1 MFGSVD
7 AADLAYAGI
16 ARQAELVRGGEVSPT
31 ELVELYLGRIE
42 RIDPDLN
49 VFRVVMAERA
59 RADAA
64 QAERRVL
71 AGDERP
77 LLGVPVAVKDNV
89 DVVGEISA
97 HGSNAYGDP
106 ARDDSEIA
114 RRLRAAGAIIIGKTH
129 LSELAIFPWTETL
142 TWGATRNAWNRGRT
156 AGGSSGGS
164 GVAVA
169 AALVGA
175 ASASDG
181 GGSIRIPAS
190 CSGAFGL
197 KPQRG
202 RVSLMP
208 DAEHWHG
215 LSSAGVITRR
225 VLDTAVYLDAVA
237 GPAPGDRDTPPAP
250 SKSFVEAAQAA
261 PGKLRIA
268 VSTKPS
274 NLTRVDGR
282 VRAAV
287 EETAELL
294 RSLGHEVHEHDP
306 DYGPMEPIF
315 LPRWL
320 RGIRDDVERMPHPE
334 RLERPTRTLAR
345 AARLISDKTL
355 QKARDAEA
363 GRARRMNAVLED
375 HDLLLTPTLPE
386 PPHKV
391 LRWHGKGLAVAMIG
405 ASPAV
410 AFTAP
415 WNVTGQPAASL
426 PASSTANGVPIG
438 VQLVSRPNDEATI
451 LSLAAQLE
459 AEIAW
464 PDRRPPVG

>member
-1 MFGSVD
+1 VD

-16 ARQAELVRGGEVSPT
+16 ARQAELVRAGDVSPR
-31 ELVELYLGRIE
+31 ELVDVYLERIE

-49 VFRVVMAERA
+49 VFRVVMAARA
-59 RADAA
+59 RTDAA
-64 QAERRVL
+64 QAESRVR

-89 DVVGEISA
+89 DVAGEVSA

-106 ARDDSEIA
+106 AREDSEIA

-142 TWGATRNAWNRGRT
+142 TWGATRNPWNRART

-169 AALVGA
+169 AGLVGA

-190 CSGAFGL
+190 CNGVFGL

-202 RVSLMP
+202 RVSVAP

-215 LSSAGVITRR
+215 LSSAGVITRT
-225 VLDTAVYLDAVA
+225 VLGTALYLDAIA
-237 GPAPGDRDTPPAP
+237 GPAPGDRHTPPAP
-250 SKSFVEAAQAA
+250 DRPFAESAQTA
-261 PGKLRIA
+261 PGKLRVA

-274 NLTRVDGR
+274 TLARVDAR

-287 EETAELL
+287 EETAGLL
-294 RSLGHEVHEHDP
+294 RSLGHEVHERDP
-306 DYGPMEPIF
+306 DYGKIEPIF

-320 RGIRDDVERMPHPE
+320 RGIRDDAERMPHPE
-334 RLERPTRTLAR
+334 RLERPTRQLVR
-345 AARLISDKTL
+345 GARLISDNAL
-355 QKARDAEA
+355 QRARDAEA
-363 GRARRMNAVLED
+363 GRAKRMNAVLED
-375 HDLLLTPTLPE
+375 YDVLLTPTIPE
-386 PPHKV
+386 PPHRV
-391 LRWHGKGLAVAMIG
+391 LRWHGKGLAVAMFG
-405 ASPAV
+405 ATPVV
-410 AFTAP
+410 AYTSP

-426 PASSTANGVPIG
+426 PAPSTANGVPIG
-438 VQLVSRPNDEATI
+438 VQLVARPNDEATI

-459 AEIAW
+459 AEIGW